1 MCKHRSLGW
10 FLIEINTIFFWETYG
25 LIWQHTQLGNS
36 ISTPPGTTNGRPSC
50 FTLQITNASFASRT
64 FPEGRITRTWVW
76 HSADSEACGKP
87 DGGPQLFPWF
97 CPCGDMKRQT
107 ELHAITASVYQT
119 GTVLSF
125 LTSAEG
131 WGQWGQIWKGFED
144 RVWIN
149 LDIGRS
155 F

>member
-10 FLIEINTIFFWETYG
+10 FLIEINTIFFFLETYG

-36 ISTPPGTTNGRPSC
+36 ISTRPGTTNGRPSC
-50 FTLQITNASFASRT
+50 FTLQL
-64 FPEGRITRTWVW
+64 
-76 HSADSEACGKP
+76 CK
-87 DGGPQLFPWF
+87 Q
-97 CPCGDMKRQT
+97 
-107 ELHAITASVYQT
+107 
-119 GTVLSF
+119 VLSRRKDYKTMGLAQCRQWGVWEARRRTPALPLILPLWGHEKTDRAPRHHSLCLPNKDSPVF